1 MGSNTKASGVSRKS
15 GEKREGDTGKRR
27 KKNHDGVVVN
37 EFTGF
42 LFLVFCGRSL
52 FLLMP

>member
-27 KKNHDGVVVN
+27 KENHDGVVVN

-42 LFLVFCGRSL
+42 LFLVF
-52 FLLMP
+52 